1 MEAVTVAEAVEI
13 SILMGDQAGMQYQYW
28 LATTF
33 ATIVASFAAG
43 DRLDRSVKIGM
54 AILYVFASI
63 LFCLIYITV
72 ISNYG
77 QYIQYIE
84 QNGIAASSPFG
95 WTIAVFRFLVWLTGT
110 AITVWFIFHKNS
122 ERKDA

>member
-1 MEAVTVAEAVEI
+1 MESISVAEAVEI

-43 DRLDRSVKIGM
+43 DKLDRKLKIGI
-54 AILYVFASI
+54 AILYIMASV
-63 LFCLIYITV
+63 LFCLIYVTV

-84 QNGIAASSPFG
+84 EQGVSAESPFG
-95 WTIAVFRFLVWLTGT
+95 WTIAVFRFLVWLTGSS
-110 AITVWFIFHKNS
+110 ITVWFIFYQNKG
-122 ERKDA
+122 RDA